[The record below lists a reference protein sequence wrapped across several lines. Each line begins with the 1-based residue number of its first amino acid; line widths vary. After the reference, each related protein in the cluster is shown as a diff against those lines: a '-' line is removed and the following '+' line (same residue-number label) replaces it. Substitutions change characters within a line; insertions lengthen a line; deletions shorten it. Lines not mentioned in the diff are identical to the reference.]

1 MYLRSNQR
9 RCSHEGLM
17 LLAIIWRE
25 LYSIFRWYHSPNER
39 KSDFFFVQLLSLIVY
54 QSEETRLSIFIVLL
68 FLFVSRSLYLLST
81 VRSRWERAC
90 DSYSKRVRHN
100 IPQVTLHLIYQ
111 GLNSLIS
118 MSGSCG
124 ITLRIKLQK
133 LENRAARD
141 ITFSDC
147 DTAYIGYLLEM
158 AQFNSLEWNW

>member
-1 MYLRSNQR
+1 M
-9 RCSHEGLM
+9 
-17 LLAIIWRE
+17 
-25 LYSIFRWYHSPNER
+25 
-39 KSDFFFVQLLSLIVY
+39 
-54 QSEETRLSIFIVLL
+54 
-68 FLFVSRSLYLLST
+68 
-81 VRSRWERAC
+81 
-90 DSYSKRVRHN
+90 RHN

-147 DTAYIGYLLEM
+147 DTAYFGYLLELLTWLNLTRLNEIDRATM
-158 AQFNSLEWNW
+158 VYKSSHWLVSEYLCSSSTTRVLAFNLKRIAIKSYDISTFRSLFSSGVKIVQIRFSWFLVNI